1 MSGES
6 IPLRLPLARVA
17 SRKAQTSDLY
27 RELRK
32 PLLRYAASIG
42 LSADEAQDVVQD
54 AFVALERHLAAGRSQ
69 ENIRS
74 WLYRVVHNEARNRQ
88 KNYGRRFAAPLDEAF
103 ERAIDRATPEQVV
116 LRKERFRRLSA
127 AIRSLTNDERACL
140 LLRSEG
146 LRYREIAEVLEI
158 PTSTVAD
165 TVARG
170 IRKLAEKS
178 NV

>member
-6 IPLRLPLARVA
+6 LPLRLPIARMA
-17 SRKAQTSDLY
+17 SRKGGTGALY
-27 RELRK
+27 SELRK

-42 LSADEAQDVVQD
+42 LSRDEAQDVVQD
-54 AFVALERHLAAGRSQ
+54 AFVALERHSAAGRPE

-116 LRKERFRRLSA
+116 LRKEKFRRLA
-127 AIRSLTNDERACL
+127 TAIRSLTNDERACL

-158 PTSTVAD
+158 PVSTIAD
-165 TVARG
+165 TVGRA
-170 IRKLAEKS
+170 IQKLAEKS